1 MIQNIRQSVHT
12 YVDELDDDFLRA
24 VHAML
29 ETYTQDKA
37 PEYVGEPLTPEELSK
52 QCIEAVEDVQNGNF
66 YTVEEARK
74 IFKPTRETVTL
85 EQLKKEQNFTG
96 IDRAEFDALAKE
108 LDIQE
113 SYETLIEQV

>member
-29 ETYTQDKA
+29 ETYTQEKTD
-37 PEYVGEPLTPEELSK
+37 EYVGKPITPEELSK

-74 IFKPTRETVTL
+74 ML
-85 EQLKKEQNFTG
+85 E
-96 IDRAEFDALAKE
+96 A
-108 LDIQE
+108 
-113 SYETLIEQV
+113 